1 MDQQTLLVR
10 RLVAAGAGL
19 LVVVLLV
26 VLIKGCVDS
35 GRETA
40 LKDYNRSV
48 RTLVQQTNGDVT
60 KQLFAALSGASAQGQ
75 NQQQVQETINQLT
88 SVADEEIA
96 QARGFSPPDAMKPA
110 QSDLLLALG
119 LRRDGIAKIADAI
132 QTALGGTAGAS
143 DAVNQIAAEMQ
154 AFNAADVIYSQRV
167 APLILKG
174 LKDNGISASYD
185 GTAGEQVQAYAQFL
199 PAIQWLSPDFVGS
212 QLGAAASGGGT
223 NGRPAPGLHGHALD
237 SVSVNG
243 TTLSSSGSNT
253 IPASPPPT
261 FTVNFTNGGTN
272 DETNVKV
279 DVEISGAGP
288 TIRAQRVVPT
298 TSAGQQATA
307 SVQLSQS
314 PPTSGPV
321 TIRVTVEP
329 VPGETKVDNNS
340 ATYTALFQ

>member
-10 RLVAAGAGL
+10 RLVAAGAVV

-35 GRETA
+35 GREAA
-40 LKDYNRSV
+40 LKDYNRNV
-48 RTLVQQTNGDVT
+48 RSLVQQTRGDVT
-60 KQLFAALSGASAQGQ
+60 NQLFTALGGASSAQPT
-75 NQQQVQETINQLT
+75 QVQETINQLT

-96 QARGFSPPDAMKPA
+96 QARGFDAPDAMKQA
-110 QSDLLLALG
+110 QSDLLLALS
-119 LRRDGIAKIADAI
+119 LRRDGIASVADQI

-143 DAVNQIAAEMQ
+143 DAVDKIAAQMQ

-185 GTAGEQVQAYAQFL
+185 GTAGEQVQPYAEFL
-199 PAIQWLSPDFVGS
+199 PAIQWLSPAFVGG
-212 QLGAAASGGGT
+212 QLGAAAASGS

-243 TTLSSSGSNT
+243 VTLSSSGSNQ
-253 IPASPPPT
+253 IPANPPPT
-261 FTVNFTNGGTN
+261 FTVSFTNGGAN

-279 DVEISGAGP
+279 TVEISGAGP
-288 TIRAQRVVPT
+288 TLRAQRVVPST
-298 TSAGQQATA
+298 TAGQQATA
-307 SVQLSQS
+307 SVQLTQS
-314 PPTSGPV
+314 PPTSGPC
-321 TIRVTVEP
+321 TIKVTVAP

>member
-10 RLVAAGAGL
+10 RLVAAGAVV

-35 GRETA
+35 GREAA
-40 LKDYNRSV
+40 LKDYNRNV
-48 RTLVQQTNGDVT
+48 RTLVQQTRGDVT
-60 KQLFAALSGASAQGQ
+60 NQLFAALGGASSGQ
-75 NQQQVQETINQLT
+75 PTQVQETINQLT

-96 QARGFSPPDAMKPA
+96 QARGFDTPDAMKQA
-110 QSDLLLALG
+110 QSDLLLALA
-119 LRRDGIAKIADAI
+119 LRRDGVANVADQI

-143 DAVNQIAAEMQ
+143 DAVDKIAAQMQ

-185 GTAGEQVQAYAQFL
+185 GTAGEQVQPYAELL
-199 PAIQWLSPDFVGS
+199 PAIQWLSPDFVGN
-212 QLGAAASGGGT
+212 QLGAAASSGS
-223 NGRPAPGLHGHALD
+223 NGRPAPGLHGHSLD

-243 TTLSSSGSNT
+243 VNLSSSGSNQ

-261 FTVNFTNGGTN
+261 FTVNFTNGGNN

-288 TIRAQRVVPT
+288 AIRAQKVVPT
-298 TSAGQQATA
+298 TTAGQQATA

-321 TIRVTVEP
+321 TIKVTVEP

>member
-35 GRETA
+35 GREAA
-40 LKDYNRSV
+40 LKDYNRNV
-48 RTLVQQTNGDVT
+48 RSLVQQTNGDVT
-60 KQLFAALSGASAQGQ
+60 KQLFTALSGASAQGQ

-96 QARGFSPPDAMKPA
+96 QARGFDAPDAMKQA
-110 QSDLLLALG
+110 QSDLLLALD
-119 LRRDGIAKIADAI
+119 LRRDGVAKIADAI

-143 DAVNQIAAEMQ
+143 DAVNRIAAEMQ
-154 AFNAADVIYSQRV
+154 TFNAADVIYSQRV

-212 QLGAAASGGGT
+212 QLGAASSGTT

-243 TTLSSSGSNT
+243 VNLSSSGSNQ

-288 TIRAQRVVPT
+288 AIRAQRVVPT

-321 TIRVTVEP
+321 TIRVTVEA
-329 VPGETKVDNNS
+329 VPGESKTDNNS

>member
-10 RLVAAGAGL
+10 RLVAAGAVV

-26 VLIKGCVDS
+26 VLIKGCVDNQ
-35 GRETA
+35 REAA
-40 LKDYNRSV
+40 LKQYNGNV
-48 RTLVQQTNGDVT
+48 RALVQQTNGDVT
-60 KQLFAALSGASAQGQ
+60 KQLFAALSGSSSSQPT
-75 NQQQVQETINQLT
+75 QVQETINQLT

-96 QARGFSPPDAMKPA
+96 QARGFDTPDAMKSA

-119 LRRDGIAKIADAI
+119 LRRDAIARVADQI
-132 QTALGGTAGAS
+132 QTALGGSAGAS
-143 DAVNQIAAEMQ
+143 DAVTKIAAQMQ

-174 LKDNGISASYD
+174 LKDNGIAASYD
-185 GTAGEQVQAYAQFL
+185 GSSGEPVTPYAQFL

-212 QLGAAASGGGT
+212 QLGAAASGT
-223 NGRPAPGLHGHALD
+223 TTGRPAPGLHGHALD

-243 TTLSSSGSNT
+243 NTLTSSGSNH

-261 FTVNFTNGGTN
+261 FTVNFTNGGSN

-279 DVEISGAGP
+279 TVEITGSGTP
-288 TIRAQRVVPT
+288 IRAQTVVPST
-298 TSAGQQATA
+298 TAGQQATA
-307 SVQLSQS
+307 TVQLSQS
-314 PPTSGPV
+314 PSTSGPA
-321 TIRVTVEP
+321 TIRVTVQG
-329 VPGETKVDNNS
+329 VPGETKLDNNS

>member
-10 RLVAAGAGL
+10 RLVAAGAMV

-26 VLIKGCVDS
+26 VLIKGCVDN
-35 GRETA
+35 RRVAA
-40 LKDYNRSV
+40 LKTYNQSV
-48 RTLVQQTNGDVT
+48 RSLVQQTRGDVT
-60 KQLFAALSGASAQGQ
+60 HQLFAALGGASGQ
-75 NQQQVQETINQLT
+75 SQSQQQVQETINQLT

-96 QARGFSPPDAMKPA
+96 QARGFGAPDAMKQA

-119 LRRDGIAKIADAI
+119 LRRDGIASIADDI
-132 QTALGGTAGAS
+132 QTALGGTAGS
-143 DAVNQIAAEMQ
+143 GEAVNKIAAEMQ

-174 LKDNGISASYD
+174 LKDNGIAASYD
-185 GTAGEQVQAYAQFL
+185 GTAGEQVQPYAEFL

-212 QLGAAASGGGT
+212 QLGTGSAGGS
-223 NGRPAPGLHGHALD
+223 NGRPAPGLHGHSLD

-243 TTLSSSGSNT
+243 TQLTTSGSNQ

-279 DVEISGAGP
+279 DVVISGAGP
-288 TIRAQRVVPT
+288 TIRAQRIVST
-298 TSAGQQATA
+298 TTAGQQATA
-307 SVQLSQS
+307 DVQLSQS

-321 TIRVTVEP
+321 TIKVTVEP

>member
-10 RLVAAGAGL
+10 RLVAAGAVV

-26 VLIKGCVDS
+26 VLIKGCVDNQ
-35 GRETA
+35 RTAA
-40 LKDYNRSV
+40 LKQYNGNVRS
-48 RTLVQQTNGDVT
+48 LVQQTRGDVT
-60 KQLFAALSGASAQGQ
+60 HQLFAALGGASG
-75 NQQQVQETINQLT
+75 NQPTQVQETINQLT

-96 QARGFSPPDAMKPA
+96 QARGFDAPDAMKQA

-119 LRRDGIAKIADAI
+119 LRRDGIAAIADDI
-132 QTALGGTAGAS
+132 QTALGGTAGS
-143 DAVNQIAAEMQ
+143 GDAVNKIAAQMQ
-154 AFNAADVIYSQRV
+154 TFNAADVIYSQRV

-174 LKDNGISASYD
+174 LKDNGIAASYD
-185 GTAGEQVQAYAQFL
+185 GSAGEQVQPYAEFL
-199 PAIQWLSPDFVGS
+199 PAIQWLSPDFVGG
-212 QLGAAASGGGT
+212 QLGTGSASSS
-223 NGRPAPGLHGHALD
+223 NGRPAPGLHGHSLD

-243 TTLSSSGSNT
+243 TQLTTSGSNQ
-253 IPASPPPT
+253 IPANPPPT

-279 DVEISGAGP
+279 DVVISGDGP

-298 TSAGQQATA
+298 TTAGQQGTID
-307 SVQLSQS
+307 VTLPQS
-314 PPTSGPV
+314 PPTSGPS
-321 TIRVTVEP
+321 TIRVTIEP